1 MRKLITV
8 LLSGV
13 VLAGNLFSC
22 ATVSAATNAT
32 VLPGIGPAYVAS
44 LPKQPLSKQEIKDLL
59 HMREEEKLAR
69 DVYTALYEMWQ
80 MPVFRNIARSEQ
92 RHMDMLK
99 FLIDRYNLEDPV
111 ARTGDKLGKFENKK
125 LQRLYTKL
133 VKQGSKS
140 LIDALEVGA
149 TIEDLDIKDLQDALK
164 RTDNRDIATVY
175 ENLMKGSRN
184 HMRAFTAILRRYGI
198 EYKPKFITPAEYR
211 AIVGSKHEAGVV
223 YGDNGRSVAA
233 YQTITVSGRVTKVYQ
248 RPGYGNK
255 RVIWWVVEVK
265 TPNGKEEIAVA
276 PIWLYPS
283 LDIVPGDTIEVAGY
297 VPPFWR
303 FRNIKGLMACTI
315 KNPKRGV
322 TYKIR
327 NCNRLNRKFKLQN
340 R

>member
-1 MRKLITV
+1 MRRLIAAALTGIV
-8 LLSGV
+8 LSG
-13 VLAGNLFSC
+13 GLFSY
-22 ATVSAATNAT
+22 ASVSAATNAT
-32 VLPGIGPAYVAS
+32 ALPGMGPAYVAT
-44 LPKQPLSKQEIKDLL
+44 LPKQHLSKKEIKDLL

-69 DVYTALYEMWQ
+69 DVYAALYEMWQ
-80 MPVFRNIARSEQ
+80 MPIFRNIARSEQ

-99 FLIDRYNLEDPV
+99 FLIERYNLEDPV
-111 ARTGDKLGKFENKK
+111 AKTGDKPGRFENKK
-125 LQRLYTKL
+125 LQKLYLKL

-164 RTDNRDIATVY
+164 RTDNRDIAAVY

-198 EYKPKFITPAEYR
+198 EYKPQFITPAEYR
-211 AIVGSKHEAGVV
+211 AIVSSKHEIGVV
-223 YGDNGRSVAA
+223 YGENGRRVTA
-233 YQTITVSGRVTKVYQ
+233 YQTITVAGKVTRVFQ

-265 TPNGKEEIAVA
+265 TPEGKEEVAVA

-283 LDIVPGDTIEVAGY
+283 LDIVPGDVIEVTGY

-303 FRNIKGLMACTI
+303 YRNIRGLMACTI
-315 KNPKRGV
+315 KNPERGV

-327 NCNRLNRKFKLQN
+327 DCSRFNRRFRLQN

>member
-1 MRKLITV
+1 MRKLIATV
-8 LLSGV
+8 LSGM
-13 VLAGNLFSC
+13 VLTGSLFSC
-22 ATVSAATNAT
+22 ATGNAATNAT
-32 VLPGIGPAYVAS
+32 VLPGRRPAYVAT

-111 ARTGDKLGKFENKK
+111 AKTGDKLGKFENKK
-125 LQRLYTKL
+125 LQKLYTEL

-164 RTDNRDIATVY
+164 RTDNRDIAAVY

-198 EYKPKFITPAEYR
+198 EYKPKFITPAEYK
-211 AIVGSKHEAGVV
+211 AIIGSKHEIGIV
-223 YGDNGRSVAA
+223 YGENGKSVTA
-233 YQTITVSGRVTKVYQ
+233 YQTITVKGRVTKVYQ

-255 RVIWWVVEVK
+255 KVVWWVVEVK

-283 LDIVPGDTIEVAGY
+283 LDIVPGDRIEVTGY

-327 NCNRLNRKFKLQN
+327 NCTRASKRLRFQN